1 MEPLVLVLG
10 ALLLLDVLALR
21 FGHDSRD
28 FRRAAWW

>member
-1 MEPLVLVLG
+1 MEWLVVIG

-28 FRRAAWW
+28 FSRRWVWW